1 MYEVDVETPEPSVL
15 SARPRT
21 SQLSLRC
28 GCEECNVR
36 NIMRKLRSNVFALY
50 QVNLHLR
57 FNALFLLDTCL
68 SVLIE
73 CKEQCASPFQE
84 SMQSILKSLD
94 SKIYIYICQHQT
106 LLQKPRTQ
114 FSLNSWEVAAGET

>member
-1 MYEVDVETPEPSVL
+1 MKLIWGLLSPRVL

-28 GCEECNVR
+28 GCEEHNVR
-36 NIMRKLRSNVFALY
+36 NITRKLRSNVFALY

-84 SMQSILKSLD
+84 SMQSILKSLY